1 MTMYKKFSIL
11 VWTAALIF
19 SAAASSFAA
28 SYDIKQ
34 MTPEIKRAIENRQGR
49 YEELQKLKSAGEVG
63 ENRQGYAEV
72 LKGSGASDLVRAE
85 NADRKLIY
93 QAIVDQNGLGREGL
107 AQVQQAFAEIRRDK
121 AGSGEYFQDYK
132 GSWLQKF

>member
-11 VWTAALIF
+11 VWTAALIV
-19 SAAASSFAA
+19 SASVSSFAA

-49 YEELQKLKSAGEVG
+49 YEELQRLKNAGEVG
-63 ENRQGYAEV
+63 ENHQGYAEV

-93 QAIVDQNGLGREGL
+93 QAIVDQNGLGRGGL
-107 AQVQQAFAEIRRDK
+107 PQVEQAFAEIRRDK
-121 AGSGEYFQDYK
+121 AGSGEYFQDHK
-132 GSWLQKF
+132 GNWLQKF